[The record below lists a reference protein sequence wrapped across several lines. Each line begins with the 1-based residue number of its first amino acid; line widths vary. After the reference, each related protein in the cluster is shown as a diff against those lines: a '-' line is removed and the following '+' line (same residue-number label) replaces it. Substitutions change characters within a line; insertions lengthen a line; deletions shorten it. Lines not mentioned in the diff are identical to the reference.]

1 MSPSKARQSVRP
13 PKQALVRMPAPDA
26 DPVLPPLQERV
37 TFHIHR
43 VNAMLAL
50 VCNPIFLTYD
60 IDLVS
65 SRILVA
71 LLERP
76 PMRVGDLVALMVLP
90 QSTISHQL
98 QRLQRRALIERTR
111 TAADNR
117 AVAVTLTATGRRT
130 ALVCSRLSRQVYQAL
145 ASQFSVSELATLK
158 GLLMRMFEGLETLS
172 AAGLDEPVARLSAA
186 GGGRR

>member
-1 MSPSKARQSVRP
+1 MSPSKARKTLSPKGKAQVRLP
-13 PKQALVRMPAPDA
+13 VPAD
-26 DPVLPPLQERV
+26 DPALPPMQERV

-43 VNAMLAL
+43 VNAMLAQ
-50 VCNPIFLTYD
+50 VCNPIFLAYD

-76 PMRVGDLVALMVLP
+76 AIRVGELVALMVLP

-98 QRLQRRALIERTR
+98 QRLQRRGLIVRTR
-111 TAADNR
+111 TEEDNR

-130 ALVCSRLSRQVYQAL
+130 AAVCSRLSRKIYLALSSQFTAGELADLQAL
-145 ASQFSVSELATLK
+145 LT
-158 GLLMRMFEGLETLS
+158 RMFQGLEALDVAGVDARS
-172 AAGLDEPVARLSAA
+172 APVPSSR
-186 GGGRR
+186 GEKP